1 MGDNFCVK
9 AATVM
14 ALTLNLRN
22 KNPVVA
28 LHEYCKKRLINNP
41 KFTVSNY
48 IQVVSKLLFVCWH
61 TGCYDSVTF
70 CARLTLKSGQFRP

>member
-41 KFTVSNY
+41 KFTVGHLCKGCLK
-48 IQVVSKLLFVCWH
+48 VVVLLLA
-61 TGCYDSVTF
+61 Y
-70 CARLTLKSGQFRP
+70 R